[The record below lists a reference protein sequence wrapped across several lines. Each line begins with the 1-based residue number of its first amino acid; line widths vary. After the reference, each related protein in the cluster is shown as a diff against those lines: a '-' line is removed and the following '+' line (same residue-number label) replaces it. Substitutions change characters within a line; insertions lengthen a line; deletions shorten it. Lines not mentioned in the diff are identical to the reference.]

1 MRLPRRTS
9 VLATAAVGLAI
20 IGAWLLLTPKSP
32 ASQPAQP
39 APVAATSNP
48 ATPPRETQPVSS
60 PQPSSDQTAADTTAG
75 EPPAQAGQAE
85 VADALQVSADFV
97 ADWLSPGA
105 ADWWPS
111 LEERMTPSAAQAY
124 EVDPEEVP
132 SGHRVSADPVV
143 LGDASQVLCRAEVST
158 TRGDYRVTLAREHAE
173 DPWLVDRIIPPDQ

>member
-1 MRLPRRTS
+1 MRFPRRTS
-9 VLATAAVGLAI
+9 VLATAAVGLAV
-20 IGAWLLLTPKSP
+20 IGAWLLLTPQSP
-32 ASQPAQP
+32 ASQPARP

-48 ATPPRETQPVSS
+48 ASTPRETQPVSS
-60 PQPSSDQTAADTTAG
+60 PQASRDQPEVDTAVG
-75 EPPAQAGQAE
+75 EPPAQATQEE
-85 VADALQVSADFV
+85 VADAMRVSVDFV

-111 LEERMTPSAAQAY
+111 LEERMTLSAAQAY

-143 LGDASQVLCRAEVST
+143 LGDASQVLCRVEVAT

-173 DPWLVDRIIPPDQ
+173 VPWLVDRIIPPDQ